1 LEKDMKIEDLKT
13 VAVLG
18 AGTMGHGIAQVAA
31 VAGYNVFI
39 RDLSNEILE
48 NAKANVRSSLERLVK
63 RGRLSEK
70 DLEAALSR
78 ISTTLD
84 LKEAVRNTDLV
95 VEAVPERLDLKQRIF
110 KEVEEAAPKEA
121 ILASNTSSLS
131 ITDIAKAVKKPE
143 RVVGLHF
150 FNPPAL
156 MRLVEVVPGEKTSK
170 ETVELALGFAKK
182 LDKMPVFV
190 KRDSPGFVVNRVLI
204 PYLNEAS
211 KIVERG
217 EFKALEI
224 DSAMQFKAKF
234 PMGPFLLS
242 DYIGIDIVYDILKVF
257 EEKLGPFYRPSA
269 PIEKLFKEKRLGRK
283 TGEGFYGYKEGAPK
297 VPEDAGAG
305 FDVNRLLVPMVN
317 EAAKLVSEGVAEMGD
332 MDTAMKL
339 GANLPEGPFE
349 TARRIGI
356 DKLTG
361 ILKDLEK
368 KYGKPYAPSPL
379 LSSLKQG

>member
-1 LEKDMKIEDLKT
+1 MKIEDLKT

-18 AGTMGHGIAQVAA
+18 AGTMGHGIAQVAV
-31 VAGYNVFI
+31 VAGYAVFV

-48 NAKANVRSSLERLVK
+48 NAKANIKSSLERLVK

-242 DYIGIDIVYDILKVF
+242 DYIGIDIVYEILKVF
-257 EEKLGPFYRPSA
+257 EAKLGPFYSPSA
-269 PIEKLFKEKRLGRK
+269 PIEKLFKEKKLGRK

-305 FDVNRLLVPMVN
+305 FDANTLLALMVN
-317 EAAKLVSEGVAEMGD
+317 EAAKLVSEGIAETGD
-332 MDTAMKL
+332 VDTSMKL

-349 TARRIGI
+349 IAKRIGVE
-356 DKLTG
+356 KLTAV
-361 ILKDLEK
+361 LKELEK
-368 KYGKPYAPSPL
+368 KHGKEYAPSPL
-379 LSSLKQG
+379 LSSLK

>member
-1 LEKDMKIEDLKT
+1 MKIEDLKT
-13 VAVLG
+13 VAILG

-31 VAGYNVFI
+31 VAGYRVFL
-39 RDLSNEILE
+39 RDVSNEILE
-48 NAKANVRSSLERLVK
+48 NAKGNIRSSLERLAK

-78 ISTTLD
+78 ISTTID
-84 LKEAVRNTDLV
+84 LKEAVKDADLI

-110 KEVEEAAPKEA
+110 KEVDEAAPKEA

-131 ITDIAKAVKKPE
+131 ITDLAKAVKKPE

-170 ETVELALGFAKK
+170 ETVELAMSFAKK
-182 LDKMPVFV
+182 LDKTPVFV
-190 KRDSPGFVVNRVLI
+190 KRDSPGFIVNRVLI

-217 EFKALEI
+217 EFKVLEI

-242 DYIGIDIVYDILKVF
+242 DYIGIDIVYEILRVF
-257 EEKLGPFYRPSA
+257 EEKLGPFYKPSA
-269 PIEKLFKEKRLGRK
+269 PIEKLFKEKKLGRK

-297 VPEDAGAG
+297 VPEDAGAV
-305 FDVNRLLVPMVN
+305 FDVNRLLAPMIN
-317 EAAKLVSEGVAEMGD
+317 EAAKLVSEGIAETGD
-332 MDTAMKL
+332 VDTAMKL

-349 TARRIGI
+349 TVKRVGA

-361 ILKDLEK
+361 VLKELEK
-368 KYGKPYAPSPL
+368 KHGKGYAPSAF
-379 LSSLKQG
+379 LSSLKQ